1 MRARAIYAPR
11 QETVTTQL
19 DRNGYDVSEG
29 VQIKQV
35 RPWHHELIDFM
46 LAQPRASGKETA
58 DFLGVTQSW
67 ISTVKN
73 TDAFREEW
81 DRRRGEHSHQVSSTL
96 VSRVEALA
104 EITVDTMTRK
114 LEKEGDSMG
123 MSTLR
128 EVSETALKS
137 LGFGA
142 KRDQYGAQGQG
153 STVFNGNVV
162 MVDRQ
167 VLADARA
174 ARAALQDRQRI
185 TAEFKDHDSA
195 PEPANGNGVLLPP
208 PGSGAEAI
216 HTDIPITY
224 SKTGEEVPYDSVPPR
239 KPLAT
244 DNRELVEA
252 FFAKNYQL
260 EAGDED
266 IEE

>member
-1 MRARAIYAPR
+1 MLYLAKPVEAGL
-11 QETVTTQL
+11 TQL
-19 DRNGYDVSEG
+19 NERWIEVSDG
-29 VQIKQV
+29 VQIQQV

-81 DRRRGEHSHQVSSTL
+81 DRRRNEHSHQVSVTL
-96 VSRVEALA
+96 VQRVEALA
-104 EITVDTMTRK
+104 EITVETMTRK

-137 LGFGA
+137 LGFGH
-142 KRDQYGAQGQG
+142 RGDPRTTPGQN
-153 STVFNGNVV
+153 SNMTFNGNVV
-162 MVDRQ
+162 MMDRQ

-174 ARAALQDRQRI
+174 ARAAIQQNQQARI
-185 TAEFKDHDSA
+185 TADFKDHDSA
-195 PEPANGNGVLLPP
+195 PEPTNGTGVLLPP

-224 SKTGEEVPYDSVPPR
+224 TKTGEEVAYDSVPPR
-239 KPLAT
+239 KREADQT
-244 DNRELVEA
+244 RELVDA
-252 FFAKNYQL
+252 FLSKNYQL
-260 EAGDED
+260 EAGDEE